1 MKRTLSLILA
11 IITAASLFGGWWGGD
26 ANEVNVFNWGDYI
39 APELTRKFEEE
50 TGIKVNYMMFTTN
63 EEMLVKVNSQPGA
76 YDLIF
81 PSDYIVERMIAEDKL
96 AAINYDNIPN
106 AANIDALHTSH
117 AYDMGNVYS
126 VPYLWG
132 TMGILYNK
140 EMTGGE
146 VTSWSVLW
154 DDAYQNNVFMQNSMR
169 ESLGVAL
176 KYLGYSFNDR
186 EEAHLAEARDALI
199 DQRNRGLLKAYLVDE
214 IKDKMVAGEAAL
226 SVTWSGDALVA
237 MQQNESLDY
246 AIPEE
251 GTNIWYDAMCIP
263 KDAPNKE
270 NAEAFI
276 NFMLDPENQ
285 AINGNYIAYS
295 LPVSAARE
303 YLDEEL
309 RDSDVMWPDMA
320 QLESAEIMTDLGDSR
335 ELWDE
340 YWTQA
345 LNS

>member
-1 MKRTLSLILA
+1 
-11 IITAASLFGGWWGGD
+11 
-26 ANEVNVFNWGDYI
+26 
-39 APELTRKFEEE
+39 
-50 TGIKVNYMMFTTN
+50 MMFTTN